1 MDVHVANWLAL
12 PVLGFVVGALV
23 GATGVGAGSM
33 TTPALVLGF
42 GVHPVI
48 AVGTDLLFA
57 AVTKSAGAV
66 RHHKLGSIDAR
77 VLGWLAAGSLP
88 AAAITLL
95 ALWILSVDKTA
106 LAPLIKSALGAVLLM
121 TAVALLLK
129 PCLSFSFNA
138 RSEPPQPAPWFRL
151 TAIGAVLGGLVAL
164 TSIGAGSLGVVAL
177 AAAAPALTT
186 RHIIGTDIAH
196 AIPLTLL
203 CGLGHLA
210 MGNMDFRLLG
220 LLLLGSLPG
229 VWLGSH
235 YSARLSEPILRV
247 FLALVLLLAA
257 AMLLRR

>member
-1 MDVHVANWLAL
+1 MDALAASWLAL

-23 GATGVGAGSM
+23 GATGVGAGAM
-33 TTPALVLGF
+33 TTPVLVLGF
-42 GVHPVI
+42 GVHPAI

-57 AVTKSAGAV
+57 AVTKSVGAV
-66 RHHKLGSIDAR
+66 RHHKLGSIDVR
-77 VLGWLAAGSLP
+77 VLGWLAAGSVP
-88 AAAITLL
+88 AAAITLV
-95 ALWILSVDKTA
+95 ALSRLSVDKAA
-106 LAPLIKSALGAVLLM
+106 LASMIKSTLGVVLLM

-129 PCLSFSFNA
+129 PYLSVPVNA
-138 RSEPPQPAPWFRL
+138 RSELPVPAPWLRL
-151 TAIGAVLGGLVAL
+151 TAVGTVLGGLVAL

-177 AAAAPALTT
+177 AAAVPTLTM
-186 RHIIGTDIAH
+186 RRIIGTDIAH

-210 MGNMDFRLLG
+210 MGHLDAQLLG
-220 LLLLGSLPG
+220 FLLLGSLPG

-235 YSARLSEPILRV
+235 YSVRFSEPVLRA